1 MTYVIS
7 NIHGNYDVFRKML
20 DTVKFSDRDNLYLLG
35 DIVDYGE
42 QNIELLNDISTR
54 YNVYSIAGEHDF
66 LALKY
71 LSEYEKL
78 KKSDSKP
85 DAALLRSMT
94 EWLEDGGQAFFDE
107 FIKSDS
113 DTQEGVL
120 DYLSDMTLYEEIA
133 VNDKDYLLIHAGI
146 KNFSPDIDLDS
157 LTEDD
162 FFSEGLDFRKKYYD
176 DKIIIAGH
184 EPTTSE
190 NGGDG
195 RIFYGNGSIDI
206 DCGLMR
212 GGVLGCLRLE
222 DGREFYV

>member
-78 KKSDSKP
+78 KKSKSAP

-195 RIFYGNGSIDI
+195 RIF
-206 DCGLMR
+206 LWKR
-212 GGVLGCLRLE
+212 QH
-222 DGREFYV
+222 